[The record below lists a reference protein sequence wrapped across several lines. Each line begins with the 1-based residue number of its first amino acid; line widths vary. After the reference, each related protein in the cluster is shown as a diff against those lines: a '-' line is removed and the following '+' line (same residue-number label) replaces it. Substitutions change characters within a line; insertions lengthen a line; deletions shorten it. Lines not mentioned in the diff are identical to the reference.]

1 MGFSESV
8 KREVHHNTRLPQET
22 RETSNQQP
30 NLTLKA
36 TKKRITTT
44 TTTTKTQLLEVKEI
58 TEFRAGINGKKNGD
72 YSKDQ

>member
-30 NLTLKA
+30 NLTLIA
-36 TKKRITTT
+36 TKKRTPTTT
-44 TTTTKTQLLEVKEI
+44 TTTQLVEGKEI